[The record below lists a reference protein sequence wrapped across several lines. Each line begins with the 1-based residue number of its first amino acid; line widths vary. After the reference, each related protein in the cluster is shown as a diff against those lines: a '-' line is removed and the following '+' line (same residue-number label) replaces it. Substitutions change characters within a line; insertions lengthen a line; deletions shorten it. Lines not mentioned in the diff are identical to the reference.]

1 MISTEATPKARPL
14 VSVVIPMLNEREGLR
29 ALFDRLTAAI
39 KDTDV
44 DWEMVIVDDGSTD
57 GTREAVAPELTR
69 FARWRLIL
77 LSRNFGQ
84 QPAYRAGIDHAS
96 GDALIFLDADLQD
109 PPELIPQLLEKWR
122 AGFKVVTGCRTSR
135 EERGLRRIFFDAFHK
150 IFHRMTGRVMPMNSG
165 MFSLVDRVV
174 VAHLVAARETNLF
187 LPALKC
193 WYGYPQT
200 TIEYAR
206 KERTVGEAKQ
216 SLRKLFRYALDGL
229 FSFSDLPLQWIA
241 AIGAI
246 ICLAS
251 FLYAGVLVIEKCF
264 QMFGYF
270 PELRVLGFTTLA
282 VAVFGLSGVQ
292 LLSLGIIGQ
301 YLARVYRESKGRPIY
316 VVENVLNS
324 HEPGG
329 IPKPGPR

>member
-1 MISTEATPKARPL
+1 MISTDATPKARAL
-14 VSVVIPMLNEREGLR
+14 VSIVIPMLNEREGLR
-29 ALFDRLTAAI
+29 ALFDRLTVAI
-39 KDTDV
+39 KDTGV

-57 GTREAVAPELTR
+57 GTPEAVKEELQR
-69 FARWRLIL
+69 FARWKLVR

-96 GDALIFLDADLQD
+96 GDAVIFLDADLQD

-122 AGFKVVTGCRTSR
+122 GGFKVVTGCRTSR

-150 IFHRMTGRVMPMNSG
+150 IFHRMTGSVMPANSG

-174 VAHLVAARETNLF
+174 VAQLVAAHEANLF

-206 KERTVGEAKQ
+206 KERAAGEPRQ
-216 SLRKLFRYALDGL
+216 SLPKLFRYALDGL

-241 AIGAI
+241 AIGAM
-246 ICLAS
+246 ICLPS
-251 FLYAGVLVIEKCF
+251 FAYAGILVIEKF
-264 QMFGYF
+264 LQMFGYF

-282 VAVFGLSGVQ
+282 VAIFGLSGVQ

-324 HEPGG
+324 SEPGEM
-329 IPKPGPR
+329 PKPGSR

>member
-1 MISTEATPKARPL
+1 MISTDAIPKARPL
-14 VSVVIPMLNEREGLR
+14 VSIVIPMLNEREGLR
-29 ALFDRLTAAI
+29 ALFDRLHQAVAG
-39 KDTDV
+39 TDV
-44 DWEMVIVDDGSTD
+44 DWEMVIIDDGSTD
-57 GTREAVAPELTR
+57 GTREAIVPELKR
-69 FARWRLIL
+69 FARWQLII

-96 GDALIFLDADLQD
+96 GDAVILLDADLQD

-135 EERGLRRIFFDAFHK
+135 EERGLRRVFFDGFHE

-174 VAHLVAARETNLF
+174 LAHLVAARETNLF

-193 WYGYPQT
+193 WYGFPQT

-206 KERTVGEAKQ
+206 KDRAVGEPKQ
-216 SLRKLFRYALDGL
+216 SFRKLFRYALDGL

-241 AIGAI
+241 AVGGI

-251 FLYAGVLVIEKCF
+251 FAYAGFLIIEKIL

-316 VVENVLNS
+316 VVENVVNS
-324 HEPGG
+324 TEPG
-329 IPKPGPR
+329 KSSPR

>member
-1 MISTEATPKARPL
+1 MTPTDATPKARAL
-14 VSVVIPMLNEREGLR
+14 VSIIIPMLNEREGLHE
-29 ALFDRLTAAI
+29 LFDRIQRAVAN
-39 KDTDV
+39 TDV
-44 DWEMVIVDDGSTD
+44 DWEMVVVDDGSTD
-57 GTREAVAPELTR
+57 GTREAVAAELSR

-96 GDALIFLDADLQD
+96 GDAVILLDADLQD

-122 AGFKVVTGCRTSR
+122 GGFKVVTGCRTSR
-135 EERGLRRIFFDAFHK
+135 EERGLRRVFFDAFHR
-150 IFHRMTGRVMPMNSG
+150 IFHRMTGRIMPMNSG

-174 VAHLVAARETNLF
+174 LAHLTAARETNLF

-193 WYGYPQT
+193 WYGFPQT
-200 TIEYAR
+200 TVEYAR
-206 KERTVGEAKQ
+206 KDRAVGEPKQ

-241 AIGAI
+241 AIGGM

-251 FLYAGVLVIEKCF
+251 FAYAGLLVIEKVL

-270 PELRVLGFTTLA
+270 TELRVLGFTTLA

-324 HEPGG
+324 NEPGG
-329 IPKPGPR
+329 ISKSGPR

>member
-1 MISTEATPKARPL
+1 MTSTDATPKARAL
-14 VSVVIPMLNEREGLR
+14 VSIVIPMLNEREGLR
-29 ALFDRLTAAI
+29 ALFDRLTAAT
-39 KDTDV
+39 KDTGV

-57 GTREAVAPELTR
+57 GTPEAVREELKR
-69 FARWRLIL
+69 FARWKLVL

-96 GDALIFLDADLQD
+96 GDAVIFLDADLQD

-122 AGFKVVTGCRTSR
+122 MDFKVVTGCRTSR

-150 IFHRMTGRVMPMNSG
+150 IFHRMTGSVMPANSG

-206 KERTVGEAKQ
+206 KERAVGDAKQ

-241 AIGAI
+241 AIGGM
-246 ICLAS
+246 ICFAS
-251 FLYAGVLVIEKCF
+251 FLYAGVLVIEKCL
-264 QMFGYF
+264 QLFGYF
-270 PELRVLGFTTLA
+270 TELRVLGFTTLA
-282 VAVFGLSGVQ
+282 VAIFGLSGVQ

-316 VVENVLNS
+316 VVGSVIRSDES
-324 HEPGG
+324 
-329 IPKPGPR
+329 KPAGL